1 LMVLENELTYQN
13 VTMNPEAAQL
23 LESRSFSIEEICR
36 WFRVPPFMVGHTTK
50 QSSWASS
57 LEGMNMLFLTH
68 TLRPLLVNIEQEIS
82 RCLLNSDEDLF
93 AEFSVE
99 GLLRADS
106 AGRAAYYTSAL
117 QNGWMSRN
125 DVRRLENMPPI
136 EGGDIYTVQLNLTQL
151 KNLENS
157 NPAVQALAVRELHN
171 HVFPDIPFE
180 QSPLKQ
186 AA

>member
-1 LMVLENELTYQN
+1 MSYQGI
-13 VTMNPEAAQL
+13 TLNPEDAQM

-57 LEGMNMLFLTH
+57 VEGMNLLFLTN
-68 TLRPLLVNIEQEIS
+68 TLRPMLVNIEQEIS
-82 RCLLNSDEDLF
+82 RCLLNGDEDLF

-106 AGRAAYYTSAL
+106 AGRAAYYTTAL

-125 DVRRLENMPPI
+125 DVRRLENLPPI
-136 EGGDIYTVQLNLTQL
+136 EGGDIYTVQLNLTPL
-151 KNLENS
+151 EDLRKNSTAEKAKL
-157 NPAVQALAVRELHN
+157 LREVHN
-171 HVFPDIPFE
+171 AVFPDIPFE